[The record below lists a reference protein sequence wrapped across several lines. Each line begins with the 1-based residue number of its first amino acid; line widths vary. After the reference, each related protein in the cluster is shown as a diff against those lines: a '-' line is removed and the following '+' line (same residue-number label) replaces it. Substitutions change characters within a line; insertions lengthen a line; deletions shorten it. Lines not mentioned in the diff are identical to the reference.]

1 MDANSRFD
9 LVGTSPQFR
18 KTVAQI
24 QRMASIDATVLIAG
38 ETGTGKEVA
47 ARAIHYGSER
57 AHKPFVPVNCGALAE
72 SLVESE
78 LFGHERGA
86 FTDAKTA
93 SIGLVGQAAGGTI
106 FLDEIDALTAKAQA
120 ALLRFLQDRTYR
132 RVGGGGLLQVDVRVL
147 VASNADLDGLAR
159 ERRFRQDLLYRLRVL
174 SLRLPPLRERPG
186 DGVLLARN
194 MLKRL
199 SHQYRTHARELHAD
213 GEDFIR
219 RYAWPG
225 NIRELENVIHREFL
239 MSDDVALRLRETRE
253 ELMPG
258 DVAAEASGP
267 VSDSMPASVRVSAST
282 SGPMAIGDD
291 SIPFKDAKARAVAE
305 FERSYVREML
315 ARAGGNISQ
324 AARLSNQE
332 RSAFGKLVRKYRLG
346 GEGQVA

>member
-9 LVGTSPQFR
+9 LVGASPQFR
-18 KTVAQI
+18 KAVAQI

-93 SIGLVGQAAGGTI
+93 SIGLVGQATGGTI
-106 FLDEIDALTAKAQA
+106 FLDEIDALTPKAQA

-132 RVGGGGLLQVDVRVL
+132 RVGGGSLLQVDIRVL
-147 VASNADLDGLAR
+147 VASNADLDALAR

-199 SHQYRTHARELHAD
+199 SHQYRTHPRELHAD

-219 RYAWPG
+219 RYDWPG

-239 MSDDVALRLRETRE
+239 MSDDEALRLREARE

-258 DVAAEASGP
+258 EVAAPAMHATARAASPVSGP
-267 VSDSMPASVRVSAST
+267 TTADADADCT
-282 SGPMAIGDD
+282 
-291 SIPFKDAKARAVAE
+291 PFKDAKARAVAE